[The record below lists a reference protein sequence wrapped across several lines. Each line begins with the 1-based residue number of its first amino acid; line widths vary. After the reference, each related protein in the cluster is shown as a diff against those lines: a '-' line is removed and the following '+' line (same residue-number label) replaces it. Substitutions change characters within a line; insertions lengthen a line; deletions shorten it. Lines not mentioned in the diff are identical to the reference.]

1 MTPRRG
7 RPDCRWPARE
17 SATRVREA
25 VESHGCYSL
34 VSAPAGHSAVVTNGD
49 GDRPR
54 RNQALALWDRWGAGD
69 QVEGPGRAPA
79 PGNFTGVSPWP
90 VVAKVVGCSCRPD
103 PSDHLVG
110 GGGKGARHY
119 VDTHPVAKISL
130 ARRCATIAV
139 AALAAAGLLTVAG
152 AAGAQPQPTISQ
164 VQAKLKKL
172 TLKEDWL
179 IQRYDQA
186 TQDLASA
193 RQRLKLVNRE
203 VAKDEAAAQAMQ
215 DEIAQI
221 ASNVYM
227 NGAMSSVAALL
238 TSGDPETLL
247 SQSAILTHLSTDQYQ
262 QLQQVITTDRQ
273 LVGARLMAKR
283 TEQGVQKLQKQLGSQ
298 RASLKKLITQQK
310 ALLASLTPKQ
320 QQQQLGGG
328 GTTTTK
334 TTGGSGG
341 GQYTGPTGTQA
352 QKAVAFAYGAL
363 GCPYVY
369 GGTGP
374 CSAGYDCSGLTSS
387 AWASAGVSIPRTS
400 YGQATLPAVSTSALQ
415 PGDIL
420 EFAGDSHVG
429 IYVGGGMLI
438 DAPQPGMNVEK
449 VSLSSSW
456 YAGNLDGAVR
466 P

>member
-1 MTPRRG
+1 
-7 RPDCRWPARE
+7 
-17 SATRVREA
+17 
-25 VESHGCYSL
+25 
-34 VSAPAGHSAVVTNGD
+34 
-49 GDRPR
+49 
-54 RNQALALWDRWGAGD
+54 
-69 QVEGPGRAPA
+69 
-79 PGNFTGVSPWP
+79 
-90 VVAKVVGCSCRPD
+90 
-103 PSDHLVG
+103 
-110 GGGKGARHY
+110 

-130 ARRCATIAV
+130 VRRGATIAV

-152 AAGAQPQPTISQ
+152 SAGAQPQPTVSQ

-172 TLKEDWL
+172 TLKENWL

-186 TQDLASA
+186 TQDLNSA

-203 VAKDEAAAQAMQ
+203 VVKDQAAAKAMQ
-215 DEIAQI
+215 DEIASI

-238 TSGDPETLL
+238 TSGNPETLL

-262 QLQQVITTDRQ
+262 QLQQVIATDRQ
-273 LVGARLMAKR
+273 LVGARQMAKR
-283 TEQGVQKLQKQLGSQ
+283 TEQAVQKLQKQLGSQ
-298 RASLKKLITQQK
+298 RASLDKLITQQK

-328 GTTTTK
+328 GTTTTTK
-334 TTGGSGG
+334 STGGGG
-341 GQYTGPTGTQA
+341 HYTGPTGTQA
-352 QKAVAFAYGAL
+352 QKAVAFAYSAL

-369 GGTGP
+369 GATGP
-374 CSAGYDCSGLTSS
+374 CSSGYDCSGLTMS

-400 YGQATLPAVSTSALQ
+400 YGQATLPAVSRSALQ

-429 IYVGGGMLI
+429 IYVGGNMLI

-456 YAGNLDGAVR
+456 YASNLDGVYR

>member
-1 MTPRRG
+1 
-7 RPDCRWPARE
+7 
-17 SATRVREA
+17 
-25 VESHGCYSL
+25 
-34 VSAPAGHSAVVTNGD
+34 
-49 GDRPR
+49 
-54 RNQALALWDRWGAGD
+54 
-69 QVEGPGRAPA
+69 
-79 PGNFTGVSPWP
+79 
-90 VVAKVVGCSCRPD
+90 
-103 PSDHLVG
+103 
-110 GGGKGARHY
+110 
-119 VDTHPVAKISL
+119 VDTHPVAKVSH

-152 AAGAQPQPTISQ
+152 SAGAQPQPTVSQ

-172 TLKEDWL
+172 TLKENWL

-186 TQDLASA
+186 TQDLTSA
-193 RQRLKLVNRE
+193 RQRLKLVNQE
-203 VAKDEAAAQAMQ
+203 VAKDALAVKAMQ
-215 DEIAQI
+215 DQIAQI

-238 TSGDPETLL
+238 TSGNPETLL
-247 SQSAILTHLSTDQYQ
+247 SQSAFLTHLSTSQYQ
-262 QLQQVITTDRQ
+262 QLQQVLTTDRQ
-273 LVGARLMAKR
+273 LAGARLMAKR
-283 TEQGVQKLQKQLGSQ
+283 TEQAVQHLQKQLGSQ
-298 RASLKKLITQQK
+298 RASLNKLIAQQK
-310 ALLASLTPKQ
+310 ALLASLTPQQ

-328 GTTTTK
+328 GTTNGGSNGGG
-334 TTGGSGG
+334 GGSG
-341 GQYTGPTGTQA
+341 YKGPTGTQA
-352 QKAVAFAYGAL
+352 QQAVAFAYNAL
-363 GCPYVY
+363 GCPYVF

-374 CSAGYDCSGLTSS
+374 CSSGYDCSGLTSS

-456 YAGNLDGAVR
+456 YASNLDGAVR

>member
-1 MTPRRG
+1 MP
-7 RPDCRWPARE
+7 PLRE
-17 SATRVREA
+17 
-25 VESHGCYSL
+25 
-34 VSAPAGHSAVVTNGD
+34 
-49 GDRPR
+49 
-54 RNQALALWDRWGAGD
+54 
-69 QVEGPGRAPA
+69 
-79 PGNFTGVSPWP
+79 NFTGASPWP
-90 VVAKVVGCSCRPD
+90 VVAKVVGCSYRPD

-152 AAGAQPQPTISQ
+152 SAGAQPQPTVSQ

-172 TLKEDWL
+172 TLKENWL

-193 RQRLKLVNRE
+193 RQRLNLVNRE

-238 TSGDPETLL
+238 TSGNPETLL

-283 TEQGVQKLQKQLGSQ
+283 TEQAVQKLQKQLGSQ
-298 RASLKKLITQQK
+298 RSSLDKVITQQK

-334 TTGGSGG
+334 TTGGGG
-341 GQYTGPTGTQA
+341 GHYTGPTGTQA
-352 QKAVAFAYGAL
+352 EKAVAFAYGAL

-374 CSAGYDCSGLTSS
+374 CGSGYDCSGLTMS

-400 YGQATLPAVSTSALQ
+400 YGQATLPAVSRSALQ

-449 VSLSSSW
+449 VSLSSGW
-456 YAGNLDGAVR
+456 YASEFAGAYR